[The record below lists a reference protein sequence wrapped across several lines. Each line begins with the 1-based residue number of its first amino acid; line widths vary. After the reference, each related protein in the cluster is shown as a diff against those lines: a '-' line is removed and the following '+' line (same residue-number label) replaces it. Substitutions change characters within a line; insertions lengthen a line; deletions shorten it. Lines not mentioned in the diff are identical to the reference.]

1 MWLVKQR
8 NKNKSEKLVKIFKN
22 SLHMHFRRGEK
33 SQGKKDAVLA
43 AKACSF
49 HQKS

>member
-1 MWLVKQR
+1 LWLVKQR
-8 NKNKSEKLVKIFKN
+8 NKNNSGKLVKIFQN
-22 SLHMHFRRGEK
+22 SLHMHFRRCKK

-49 HQKS
+49 HQKQ